1 MRFTLAGW
9 ASASA
14 VATSPPREWPMTVK
28 CSMPS
33 LSSTPAPIFT
43 DVVSGR
49 PAEDARSLSCGLVA
63 RTSLRHRR
71 FDLLLH
77 RLKVERRAFLHRR
90 KLDGSLRKLADLL
103 LDVDEPPEFAGVE
116 VVEEGRRTFEHIG
129 DRKPLEWILLDVL
142 KDRHVDRNLR
152 SWPAFGLVDEAI
164 FEFIEAKAAKVG
176 FGKIP
181 NLMASRWSLAGDKVG
196 LIVTVEMH
204 FEGLIADLLPGLQFI
219 DDVRIAR
226 RRHEGREPVEPGD
239 YTILNLARRHLARP
253 ANDRRHAEAALIHGA
268 LCGAERSHAAVRPSE
283 HLRTVISGE
292 HDDGVVGYA

>member
-1 MRFTLAGW
+1 MRP
-9 ASASA
+9 SEQ
-14 VATSPPREWPMTVK
+14 PPRLRRRG
-28 CSMPS
+28 CRS
-33 LSSTPAPIFT
+33 LDLSFAASVT

-49 PAEDARSLSCGLVA
+49 QARDARSLSCGLVA

-181 NLMASRWSLAGDKVG
+181 NLMASRWSFAGEKVG
-196 LIVTVEMH
+196 LIVTVEM
-204 FEGLIADLLPGLQFI
+204 QF
-219 DDVRIAR
+219 
-226 RRHEGREPVEPGD
+226 
-239 YTILNLARRHLARP
+239 
-253 ANDRRHAEAALIHGA
+253 
-268 LCGAERSHAAVRPSE
+268 
-283 HLRTVISGE
+283 
-292 HDDGVVGYA
+292 